1 MLWKKLEILL
11 LLAVKKTVKEK
22 LIDFIDTVGPFGT
35 LLLTGHDVGNSK
47 KLWEDSFS
55 IMSNNLRPILSD
67 YIQQKFKG

>member
-1 MLWKKLEILL
+1 MEKARNLIIVGSE
-11 LLAVKKTVKEK
+11 KTVKEK